1 MRLIAAIESM
11 LKSQN
16 EGGGLTLDKAQADML
31 RAHLAD
37 LKRLLDQVK
46 K

>member
-1 MRLIAAIESM
+1 MIAAIESM

-16 EGGGLTLDKAQADML
+16 EGGGLTLDKTQADML
-31 RAHLAD
+31 RTHLAD
-37 LKRLLDQVK
+37 LKRLLEQAK

>member
-11 LKSQN
+11 LKMQN
-16 EGGGLTLDKAQADML
+16 EGGGLTLDKTQADML
-31 RAHLAD
+31 RAHVAD
-37 LKRLLDQVK
+37 LKKLLEK